1 MKTEK
6 IADIFKKEADES
18 WNLGD
23 ISVVTTDVRF
33 TAVGKGTDAVTENA
47 ELYRVA
53 KSFLSAVQQ
62 GEITDEN

>member
-6 IADIFKKEADES
+6 IADIFRKEAGES

-23 ISVVTTDVRF
+23 IRIVSEDVRF
-33 TAVGKGTDAVTENA
+33 PAIGKGTDAVTENA